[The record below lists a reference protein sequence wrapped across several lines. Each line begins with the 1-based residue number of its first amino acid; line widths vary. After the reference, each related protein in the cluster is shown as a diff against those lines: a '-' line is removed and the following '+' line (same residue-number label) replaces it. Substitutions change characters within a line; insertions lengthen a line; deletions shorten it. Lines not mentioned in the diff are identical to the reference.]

1 MTIENLFPEEQK
13 PKKMRLQEKLLDYIR
28 AGNEV
33 TEEVYQQ
40 EIGGK
45 SVSAALHN
53 LESRGHLEPGEH
65 ILRGKTLDENGFTV
79 PSYRLI
85 REAPLDVPQKE
96 SELNAKSFE
105 PEETKELEIGASD
118 FAEYIGDSDE
128 EPPELLPSMPE
139 VETILVGVRGSQP
152 ELIIMFEGDEFKPL
166 RHVMTEMEVRYLITN
181 LMAFMTK
188 GQEE

>member
-85 REAPLDVPQKE
+85 REAPVDVPQKKT
-96 SELNAKSFE
+96 ELDAKSFE
-105 PEETKELEIGASD
+105 PEELEPGASD
-118 FAEYIGDSDE
+118 FAEYIRDE
-128 EPPELLPSMPE
+128 DIPEFPELLPSMPE
-139 VETILVGVRGSQP
+139 VETIVVGVRGTQP
-152 ELIIMFEGDEFKPL
+152 ELIIMFEGEEFKPL
-166 RHVMTEMEVRYLITN
+166 RHIMTEMEVRYLITN

-188 GQEE
+188 NPED

>member
-1 MTIENLFPEEQK
+1 MTIENLFPEE
-13 PKKMRLQEKLLDYIR
+13 PKSKKKGLLQEKLLDYIR

-85 REAPLDVPQKE
+85 KEAPVDVPQKKT
-96 SELNAKSFE
+96 ELDVKSFE
-105 PEETKELEIGASD
+105 SEETEELEPRASD
-118 FAEYIGDSDE
+118 FAEYIWDE
-128 EPPELLPSMPE
+128 EPSELLPSIPE
-139 VETILVGVRGSQP
+139 VETIVVGVRGTQP
-152 ELIIMFEGDEFKPL
+152 ELIIMFEGEEFKPL

-181 LMAFMTK
+181 LMAFMTNK
-188 GQEE
+188 GEE